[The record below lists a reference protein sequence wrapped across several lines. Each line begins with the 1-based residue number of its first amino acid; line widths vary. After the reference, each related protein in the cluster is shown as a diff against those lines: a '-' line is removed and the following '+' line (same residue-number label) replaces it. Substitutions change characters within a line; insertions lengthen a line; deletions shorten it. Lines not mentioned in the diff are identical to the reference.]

1 MKSTIITAATNVIGY
16 KTKQVAKKPWTTED
30 MLEKMDER
38 LKWKH
43 QTTIEAQTQYRKLN
57 NELRR
62 ITEKHEKHGGRN
74 SVMSWKKCRDKAVM
88 TKSTKK

>member
-1 MKSTIITAATNVIGY
+1 
-16 KTKQVAKKPWTTED
+16 

-38 LKWKH
+38 RKWKH
-43 QTTIEAQTQYRKLN
+43 QTTTEAQTQYRKLN